1 MMQTNKMNQSLN
13 SQYGYSSVGGAD
25 KSNSLKGTLVRL
37 EEMVTAINDEVSY
50 HKKEVQHLRAEKESL
65 ENVLALKA
73 QEVRKTLT
81 NEANRIEEELKRNL
95 AQQRAENTKLS
106 QQISAI
112 KTEKTQ
118 LQKNLLALQKRIQE
132 LELQI
137 GGEDA
142 PKQ

>member
-1 MMQTNKMNQSLN
+1 MNQSLN
-13 SQYGYSSVGGAD
+13 SQFAYSSVGAGD
-25 KSNSLKGTLVRL
+25 KSNSLKGKLVQL
-37 EEMVTAINDEVSY
+37 EDMITAINDEVLY
-50 HKKEVQHLRAEKESL
+50 HKKEVQNMRAEKESL

-137 GGEDA
+137 GGEDQ
-142 PKQ
+142 PK